1 MCNMCWPPFVTTAV
15 FLAKVVI
22 LLLLVY
28 SLSLILFLFV
38 RASDVV
44 LCAIS
49 SFAIISLRK
58 SKLVALL

>member
-1 MCNMCWPPFVTTAV
+1 MAAAV
-15 FLAKVVI
+15 VLAKVVI

-28 SLSLILFLFV
+28 SLSLVLFLFV
-38 RASDVV
+38 RACDLA

-58 SKLVALL
+58 SKLAALL